1 MTQDKLI
8 YEVIGASMEVYNVL
22 GPGLLESVYEKA
34 LLYELKLR
42 GLKVSSQIPV
52 NIEYKGNVIGS
63 DLRLDI
69 IVEDI
74 LIVELK
80 SVESLLPV
88 HFKQIR
94 TYMRL
99 LNKPMGLLINFNVS
113 DFKNGYKVINKI
125 RVNTRYSWIKINRY
139 V

>member
-1 MTQDKLI
+1 MTQNELI

-113 DFKNGYKVINKI
+113 DFKNGYKVIK
-125 RVNTRYSWIKINRY
+125 
-139 V
+139 

>member
-22 GPGLLESVYEKA
+22 GAGLLESVYEKA

-42 GLKVSSQIPV
+42 GLKVSSQMPV

-113 DFKNGYKVINKI
+113 DFKNGYKVIK
-125 RVNTRYSWIKINRY
+125 
-139 V
+139 

>member
-22 GPGLLESVYEKA
+22 GSGLLESVYEKA

-80 SVESLLPV
+80 SVESLLSV

-99 LNKPMGLLINFNVS
+99 LNKSMGLLINFNVS
-113 DFKNGYKVINKI
+113 DFKNGYKVIK
-125 RVNTRYSWIKINRY
+125 
-139 V
+139 

>member
-63 DLRLDI
+63 DLRLDV

-99 LNKPMGLLINFNVS
+99 LNKPMGLLINFNVR
-113 DFKNGYKVINKI
+113 DFKNGYKVIK
-125 RVNTRYSWIKINRY
+125 
-139 V
+139 

>member
-22 GPGLLESVYEKA
+22 GSGLLESVYEKA

-99 LNKPMGLLINFNVS
+99 LNKSMGLLINFNVS
-113 DFKNGYKVINKI
+113 DFKNGYKVIK
-125 RVNTRYSWIKINRY
+125 
-139 V
+139 

>member
-80 SVESLLPV
+80 SVESLLSV

-94 TYMRL
+94 NYVRL

-113 DFKNGYKVINKI
+113 DFKNGYKVIK
-125 RVNTRYSWIKINRY
+125 
-139 V
+139 

>member
-1 MTQDKLI
+1 MTQDELI

-113 DFKNGYKVINKI
+113 DFKNGYKVIK
-125 RVNTRYSWIKINRY
+125 
-139 V
+139 

>member
-8 YEVIGASMEVYNVL
+8 YEVIEASMEVYNVL

-113 DFKNGYKVINKI
+113 DFKNGYKVIK
-125 RVNTRYSWIKINRY
+125 
-139 V
+139 